1 MTPNLTRRRKEPSV
15 WFSVGCDS
23 PQRSMEVRLPAAAR
37 STVSTD
43 SSWQASLTYASLTV
57 HRARPGVSR
66 PGPWPYDRT
75 CDVQH
80 TTQDAYAERSD
91 NSSCAHGSES
101 RNFVF
106 VLAGLGALVKS
117 KDGFLHLDTNFSWI
131 ILSLVETRLPSR
143 GRSGSNGEECKGTR
157 VHPGTPHRYP
167 GGPSPQKG
175 DYPYLILIPP
185 KREIPKIPYKDLTRL
200 RGKYSRR
207 ITYPV

>member
-106 VLAGLGALVKS
+106 VLAGLCALVNHRTGFYIWIPTSLGLFSPWS
-117 KDGFLHLDTNFSWI
+117 KRVCPHGDVRDQTGRNVRELGYT
-131 ILSLVETRLPSR
+131 LVHFTGTQGVPPLK
-143 GRSGSNGEECKGTR
+143 KGIT
-157 VHPGTPHRYP
+157 
-167 GGPSPQKG
+167 
-175 DYPYLILIPP
+175 LI
-185 KREIPKIPYKDLTRL
+185 
-200 RGKYSRR
+200 
-207 ITYPV
+207 

>member
-1 MTPNLTRRRKEPSV
+1 MTLNLTHRRKEPSV

-106 VLAGLGALVKS
+106 VLAGLCALVNHRT
-117 KDGFLHLDTNFSWI
+117 GFTFGYQLLLDYSPLGRNAFALTGTFGI
-131 ILSLVETRLPSR
+131 KR
-143 GRSGSNGEECKGTR
+143 GGM
-157 VHPGTPHRYP
+157 
-167 GGPSPQKG
+167 
-175 DYPYLILIPP
+175 
-185 KREIPKIPYKDLTRL
+185 
-200 RGKYSRR
+200 
-207 ITYPV
+207 